1 MSAYRF
7 GEKLRFA
14 EGSRGRRFL
23 GPGWSGPEPDHCWSD
38 GPRAVVTLPIAG
50 RPADGAVLRIRCR
63 GFRPRPDLPAQ
74 RVAISVNG
82 TASGVFEADGMAW
95 HEARLPPG
103 SLDGTRISIGF
114 EFPDAISPAR
124 LGMSTD
130 PRTLGITLDA
140 LVLFEK
146 VLPSTAGAK
155 LIGAGADP
163 VGDVFVAAGGSFH
176 RAVRKGGNDVYRMAS
191 EKGIYRKLAAAGLIP
206 EHVFRAVDDPA
217 YQAVASSV
225 TGRSVY
231 PPKYPWL
238 MFKDAARAWIDI
250 NRMLHDESDGVLGLC
265 DGHYGN
271 FVQCDNA
278 RPKWCDIGSI
288 SANAGALEFG
298 FAEFVRCYMVPLA
311 LATIPLREGFNIRQM
326 MVHNT
331 GGVPVADAVAEH
343 GDALAAIG
351 LDERH
356 VPGGRR
362 AALDRLADILDGF
375 DLKAHKG
382 YWSGYRDAEALERAW
397 RGDLLAPGNDTR
409 FAEVVRLAKACD
421 VDAFIDIG
429 CNDGIF
435 SLLCSREGMHAFG
448 VDPDEDSIDKL
459 YAFAKAHPATD
470 LAISY
475 GGFLDVEGRHPLVL
489 LLALTH
495 HLALTQKL
503 TFSQIARKLA
513 SLSSGHVITEFMPD
527 GLGGTPVNPDPVPN
541 PLPAGY
547 TLEAFVAALQAE
559 FGDVRVIHYDR
570 RADPAHMSR
579 RILIHCQSPRQ

>member
-1 MSAYRF
+1 MSVYRY
-7 GEKLRFA
+7 GDKVRFA
-14 EGSRGRRFL
+14 AGSRGRRFL
-23 GPGWSGPEPDHCWSD
+23 GPGWSGPEADHCWSD
-38 GPRAVVTLPIAG
+38 GPRAAVSLPVVDRAPE
-50 RPADGAVLRIRCR
+50 GAVLRIRCR
-63 GFRPRPDLPAQ
+63 GFCPPGLNAQ

-82 TASGVFEADGMAW
+82 RHIRTIGANGMAW
-95 HEARLPPG
+95 HEVLLPPG
-103 SLDGTRISIGF
+103 SVGESGIYVEF
-114 EFPDAISPAR
+114 EFPDAVSPEQVGASSDSR
-124 LGMSTD
+124 S
-130 PRTLGITLDA
+130 LGITLDA
-140 LVLFEK
+140 LVLFENAM
-146 VLPSTAGAK
+146 PATAGSR

-163 VGDVFVAAGGSFH
+163 VGDVFVAGSGSFH
-176 RAVRKGGNDVYRMAS
+176 RAIRRGGLDVYRLAS
-191 EKGIYRKLAAAGLIP
+191 EKGIYQKLAAAGLIP

-217 YQAVASSV
+217 YEAIASSV

-250 NRMLHDESDGVLGLC
+250 NRLLHDESDGTLGLC

-298 FAEFVRCYMVPLA
+298 FAEFVRCYMLPLA
-311 LATIPLREGFNIRQM
+311 LASIPLREGFNIRQM
-326 MVHNT
+326 MVQNT
-331 GGVPVADAVAEH
+331 GGMPIADAIAEH
-343 GDALAAIG
+343 GHALAEIG
-351 LDERH
+351 LQERH
-356 VPGGRR
+356 APGGRR
-362 AALDRLADILDGF
+362 EALDRLVAILDGL
-375 DLKAHKG
+375 DIKARKG

-397 RGDLLAPGNDTR
+397 KGDLLRPGNDNR
-409 FAEVVRLAKACD
+409 FEQVVSLAKACD
-421 VDAFIDIG
+421 VERFIDIG

-435 SLLCSREGMHAFG
+435 SLLCSREGMQAFG
-448 VDPDEDSIDKL
+448 VDLDEDSIDKL

-470 LAISY
+470 IAISY
-475 GGFLDVEGRHPLVL
+475 GGFMDVEGRHPLVL

-503 TFSQIARKLA
+503 SFPQIARKLA
-513 SLSSGHVITEFMPD
+513 SVSSKHVITEFMPD
-527 GLGGTPVNPDPVPN
+527 GLGGTPVNPNPVPN
-541 PLPAGY
+541 PLPPGY
-547 TLEAFVAALQAE
+547 SLEAFVSALEAE